1 MQSLS
6 LAGGATSFADLNDIR
21 ILRRTENGKQVVIRF
36 RYDDV
41 SRGKDLEQ
49 NVLLQ
54 TGDTV
59 VVP

>member
-1 MQSLS
+1 VMS
-6 LAGGATSFADLNDIR
+6 
-21 ILRRTENGKQVVIRF
+21 F
-36 RYDDV
+36 RYDEV
-41 SRGKDLEQ
+41 ARGRHLEQ